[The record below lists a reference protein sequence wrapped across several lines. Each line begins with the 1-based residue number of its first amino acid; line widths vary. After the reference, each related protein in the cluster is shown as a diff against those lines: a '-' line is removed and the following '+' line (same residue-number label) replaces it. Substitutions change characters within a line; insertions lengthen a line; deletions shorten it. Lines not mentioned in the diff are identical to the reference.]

1 MNQAGSAAIS
11 DLAWRVAG
19 ASVQGTSH
27 LEKNT
32 PCQDFHAYCFGA
44 GGELLLAIADGAGSA
59 ERSQEGA
66 RCAVEQALAALQA
79 ALLGGAP
86 GAEAGWQTLLAQ
98 AFGAARQAVVQLAG
112 AQNAPLRSFATTL
125 ACAVLSEDWLAVG
138 QIGDGA
144 AVAENEQGAL
154 FVTARP
160 QRGEYANEAYFLT
173 MPDGLNYLAVYTA
186 AGRVRSLAL
195 TTDGLLRLAFKLPEY
210 EPSAG
215 FFRPL
220 LEFIAA
226 AGSPAQAQADLA
238 DFLTS
243 PRVCA
248 RTDDD
253 KTLVLA
259 TRPAVPDQPRP
270 DGGPGE

>member
-1 MNQAGSAAIS
+1 M
-11 DLAWRVAG
+11 WRVVG

-27 LEKNT
+27 LDKNT
-32 PCQDFHAYCFGA
+32 PCQDAHACRFSA

-66 RCAVEQALAALQA
+66 QYAVQQVTAALDA
-79 ALLGGAP
+79 ALCNGVP
-86 GAEAGWQTLLAQ
+86 VDEAGWRALIMQ
-98 AFGAARQAVVQLAG
+98 AFAVARQAVVQMA
-112 AQNAPLRSFATTL
+112 ADQNASLRSFATTL
-125 ACAVLSEDWLAVG
+125 ACAVVCDDWLAVG

-144 AVAENEQGAL
+144 AVAEDEHGAL

-173 MPDGLNYLAVYTA
+173 MPDALNYVTIYV
-186 AGRVRSLAL
+186 AGRPVRSLVL

-210 EPSAG
+210 EPSER
-215 FFRPL
+215 FFQPL
-220 LEFIAA
+220 LAFMAV
-226 AGSPAQAQADLA
+226 GVDPDQAQMDLA
-238 DFLTS
+238 AFLNS

-248 RTDDD
+248 RSDDD

-259 TRPAVPDQPRP
+259 TRAAQLEPLTNA
-270 DGGPGE
+270 GEPNQ